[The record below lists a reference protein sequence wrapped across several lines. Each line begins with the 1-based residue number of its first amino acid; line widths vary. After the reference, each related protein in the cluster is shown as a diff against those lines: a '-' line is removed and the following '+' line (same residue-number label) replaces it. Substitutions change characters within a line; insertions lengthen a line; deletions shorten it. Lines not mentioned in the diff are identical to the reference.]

1 MSGAAT
7 SRYDTIVKLASGGM
21 ATVWVGTVRGA
32 LGFRQ
37 LVAIK
42 KPHPHLLAD
51 ASYRNEL
58 IAEARLASLINHANV
73 VDVRDVEVDGD
84 EISLVMDYI
93 EGASLGEL
101 VVAAAKRGIQLPPR
115 VAVRIALDALA
126 GLHAAHEL
134 VDERG
139 RHVGLVHRDIS
150 PQNILVGV
158 DGLARVADFGIA
170 KMSNKKSETS
180 EGSLKGKLA
189 YMAPEY
195 LRGESIDRRFDVFA
209 VGIVLWE
216 SLAGKRLFRGANE
229 AETVRLLLD
238 HQPATLAA
246 VAPAAAALDGVVA
259 TALARALDE
268 RFQNAQAM
276 AAALESTALA
286 AGLCGGHTEVA
297 ATLKDLVGASIEE
310 RRTLVRAKLAHE
322 PSVASLMGVSPAA
335 PALAPPATVVNPPV
349 MTGNVVTPKLGGAH
363 DPRAATAIAPT
374 LRDAPGA
381 GAHPEAVD
389 SPPTAA
395 APPTAIPSTV
405 PMTPRMDGAPGAGRT
420 LASATTQPPV
430 GAPVVGNAT
439 LASAPHELH
448 GAPLPPPLARTE
460 AMVETQ
466 LSFNEPSARTAHDV
480 TAATGLPRPSR
491 MAPVVAGLAVVAIAV
506 VGIAYGVRT
515 SKLKSPPTAAVQAES
530 VLSAPASAAP
540 SGATPATASSPSPP
554 VSAVSASAPPV
565 PPSSVPSARRPLR
578 GAGATGTTPAAAS
591 ASATPTATTKK
602 PPPNP
607 YANE

>member
-42 KPHPHLLAD
+42 KPHPHLLED
-51 ASYRNEL
+51 TSYRNEL
-58 IAEARLASLINHANV
+58 IAEARLASLISHANV

-101 VVAAAKRGIQLPPR
+101 VVAAAKRGMQLPPR

-134 VDERG
+134 IDERG

-170 KMSNKKSETS
+170 KFSNKKSETS

-195 LRGESIDRRFDVFA
+195 LRGETIDRRFDVFA

-216 SLAGKRLFRGANE
+216 SLAGRRLFRGANE

-238 HQPATLAA
+238 HTPESLAK
-246 VAPAAAALDGVVA
+246 VAPVAAALDGVVM

-297 ATLKDLVGASIEE
+297 ATLKDLVGPSIEE

-322 PSVASLMGVSPAA
+322 PSVASLMGVSNEVLPAA
-335 PALAPPATVVNPPV
+335 AALVPPATVVNPAV
-349 MTGNVVTPKLGGAH
+349 MTGNVATPKLGGAH
-363 DPRAATAIAPT
+363 DPRSTTASAPT
-374 LRDAPGA
+374 VRDAP
-381 GAHPEAVD
+381 EAEAEAEAL
-389 SPPTAA
+389 PPTVVPA
-395 APPTAIPSTV
+395 TAVPSTL
-405 PMTPRMDGAPGAGRT
+405 PMTPRMGSALGGARTLSSASAAPPAGAPGIGGST
-420 LASATTQPPV
+420 LASAAAQEPYAGPRLRE
-430 GAPVVGNAT
+430 GS
-439 LASAPHELH
+439 SAD
-448 GAPLPPPLARTE
+448 
-460 AMVETQ
+460 TQ
-466 LSFNEPSARTAHDV
+466 LSFNEPSARTAHHHEESAAGLPRKSRAV
-480 TAATGLPRPSR
+480 PVVAAAVALVAVVAFGVRAARTTSKVGLAANGAGSVTTSSTLAATTSATATATPTATASATSTSGAGLHRPVRGNGTATAAT
-491 MAPVVAGLAVVAIAV
+491 VV
-506 VGIAYGVRT
+506 
-515 SKLKSPPTAAVQAES
+515 
-530 VLSAPASAAP
+530 
-540 SGATPATASSPSPP
+540 
-554 VSAVSASAPPV
+554 
-565 PPSSVPSARRPLR
+565 
-578 GAGATGTTPAAAS
+578 
-591 ASATPTATTKK
+591 PTATTKK

>member
-1 MSGAAT
+1 MSSEAS
-7 SRYDTIVKLASGGM
+7 SRYETIVKLASGGM
-21 ATVWVGTVRGA
+21 ATVWVGTVKGA

-42 KPHPHLLAD
+42 KPHPHLLED
-51 ASYRNEL
+51 AAYRNEL
-58 IAEARLASLINHANV
+58 VTEARLASLIRHANV
-73 VDVRDVEVDGD
+73 IDVRDVEVDGAS
-84 EISLVMDYI
+84 ISLVMDYI

-101 VVAAAKRGIQLPPR
+101 VVAAARRGMQLPPR

-134 VDERG
+134 IDERG

-170 KMSNKKSETS
+170 KFSNKKSETS

-195 LRGESIDRRFDVFA
+195 LRGETIDRRFDVFA

-238 HQPATLAA
+238 HTPDSLAK
-246 VAPAAAALDGVVA
+246 VAPAAAALDGVVM

-297 ATLKDLVGASIEE
+297 TTLKDLVGPSIEE

-322 PSVASLMGVSPAA
+322 PSVASLMGVSNDVLPAA
-335 PALAPPATVVNPPV
+335 TALVPPATIVNP
-349 MTGNVVTPKLGGAH
+349 
-363 DPRAATAIAPT
+363 R
-374 LRDAPGA
+374 
-381 GAHPEAVD
+381 
-389 SPPTAA
+389 
-395 APPTAIPSTV
+395 
-405 PMTPRMDGAPGAGRT
+405 
-420 LASATTQPPV
+420 
-430 GAPVVGNAT
+430 
-439 LASAPHELH
+439 
-448 GAPLPPPLARTE
+448 
-460 AMVETQ
+460 
-466 LSFNEPSARTAHDV
+466 
-480 TAATGLPRPSR
+480 
-491 MAPVVAGLAVVAIAV
+491 
-506 VGIAYGVRT
+506 
-515 SKLKSPPTAAVQAES
+515 
-530 VLSAPASAAP
+530 
-540 SGATPATASSPSPP
+540 
-554 VSAVSASAPPV
+554 
-565 PPSSVPSARRPLR
+565 
-578 GAGATGTTPAAAS
+578 
-591 ASATPTATTKK
+591 
-602 PPPNP
+602 
-607 YANE
+607 

>member
-1 MSGAAT
+1 MSGAGT

-42 KPHPHLLAD
+42 KPHPHLLQD

-58 IAEARLASLINHANV
+58 IAEARLASLISHANV
-73 VDVRDVEVDGD
+73 VDVRDVEVDGE

-93 EGASLGEL
+93 EGASLSEL
-101 VVAAAKRGIQLPPR
+101 LVAAARRGMQLPPR

-134 VDERG
+134 IDERG

-158 DGLARVADFGIA
+158 DGLSRVADFGIA
-170 KMSNKKSETS
+170 KLSNKKSETS

-195 LRGESIDRRFDVFA
+195 LRGENIDRRFDVFA

-216 SLAGKRLFRGANE
+216 ALAGKRLFRGANE
-229 AETVRLLLD
+229 AETVRLLLE
-238 HQPATLAA
+238 HQPASLAS
-246 VAPAAAALDGVVA
+246 VAPAAAALDGVVGA
-259 TALARALDE
+259 ALARALDE

-286 AGLCGGHTEVA
+286 AGLCGGYTEVA
-297 ATLKDLVGASIEE
+297 ATLKDLVGQAIEE

-322 PSVASLMGVSPAA
+322 PSVASLMGVVGARDPLATTAAA
-335 PALAPPATVVNPPV
+335 PTE
-349 MTGNVVTPKLGGAH
+349 
-363 DPRAATAIAPT
+363 
-374 LRDAPGA
+374 RDAP
-381 GAHPEAVD
+381 
-389 SPPTAA
+389 PTVA
-395 APPTAIPSTV
+395 APPTAVPSTL
-405 PMTPRMDGAPGAGRT
+405 PMTPRMPVLAGAARTLGSASDPPPAGAPGIAMTT
-420 LASATTQPPV
+420 LPSGGS
-430 GAPVVGNAT
+430 GAPPP
-439 LASAPHELH
+439 SRAPAHRAD
-448 GAPLPPPLARTE
+448 GGTD
-460 AMVETQ
+460 TQ

-480 TAATGLPRPSR
+480 SAAGLPPRTSR
-491 MAPVVAGLAVVAIAV
+491 VVPVVAGLIVVLVAVAGAAFGLRAARSKSVA
-506 VGIAYGVRT
+506 
-515 SKLKSPPTAAVQAES
+515 TAIPADVSSLAAS
-530 VLSAPASAAP
+530 GSANAGASAASVAAPSAAPLAISILTAAPTP
-540 SGATPATASSPSPP
+540 SGAPVATTSAKRPVRGTTSTTTSAAATA
-554 VSAVSASAPPV
+554 AQ
-565 PPSSVPSARRPLR
+565 PSA
-578 GAGATGTTPAAAS
+578 TS
-591 ASATPTATTKK
+591 KK

-607 YANE
+607 YAND